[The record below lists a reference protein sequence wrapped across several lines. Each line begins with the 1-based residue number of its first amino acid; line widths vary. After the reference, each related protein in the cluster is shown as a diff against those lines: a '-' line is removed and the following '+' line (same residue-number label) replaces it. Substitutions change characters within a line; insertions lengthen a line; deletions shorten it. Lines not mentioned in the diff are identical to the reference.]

1 MHSKE
6 FRLFLFFA
14 ERGPDPDFIA
24 LLQARGLTNMQVP
37 PPQMK
42 MPPMPPP
49 TMPGMPPLPALPKAG
64 INVEDLE
71 RNLVQ
76 AESNN
81 RIRPPLGQ
89 LPSQPPPGF
98 SNDLFPPPHAMLRQ
112 QTAGPWP
119 GFPPIGGLPPP
130 MPMNSFGLGA
140 GPGMMP
146 PPFSSP
152 MNMMPSAFMGMP
164 PAARP
169 PSPPR
174 QDKPLQLN
182 QLPGFNLFGV
192 RKIWEILFAFFSH
205 FNLTFFFFI
214 FLQGG
219 FFDSKPPPPGASM
232 PPTARDANREEDK

>member
-1 MHSKE
+1 
-6 FRLFLFFA
+6 
-14 ERGPDPDFIA
+14 
-24 LLQARGLTNMQVP
+24 
-37 PPQMK
+37 

-49 TMPGMPPLPALPKAG
+49 PGMPPLPALPKAG

-76 AESNN
+76 ASESRLPSSAN
-81 RIRPPLGQ
+81 Q
-89 LPSQPPPGF
+89 LPSQQPPPGF
-98 SNDLFPPPHAMLRQ
+98 SNDLFPMLRPQ
-112 QTAGPWP
+112 ASAGPWP

-140 GPGMMP
+140 GPGVMP
-146 PPFSSP
+146 PPFTSP

-164 PAARP
+164 QQAARP

-192 RKIWEILFAFFSH
+192 SFRQDLPKIGEKSTFIFRVDFSTLSPRRQVPTRRCH
-205 FNLTFFFFI
+205 LRTEMPIEKKTSNNFFFFDSLLKYNEFYFTFFQPVSSPKYQSI
-214 FLQGG
+214 WPG
-219 FFDSKPPPPGASM
+219 F
-232 PPTARDANREEDK
+232 

>member
-1 MHSKE
+1 MILTLQSLLTFLECQNLQNKEKKSMHSKE

-112 QTAGPWP
+112 QTTGPWP

-192 RKIWEILFAFFSH
+192 RKI
-205 FNLTFFFFI
+205 
-214 FLQGG
+214 
-219 FFDSKPPPPGASM
+219 
-232 PPTARDANREEDK
+232 